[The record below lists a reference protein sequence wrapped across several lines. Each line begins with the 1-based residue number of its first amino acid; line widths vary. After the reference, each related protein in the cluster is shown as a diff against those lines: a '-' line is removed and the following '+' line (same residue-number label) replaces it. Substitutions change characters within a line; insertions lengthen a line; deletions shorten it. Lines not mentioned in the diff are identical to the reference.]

1 MKKSSIVIAIS
12 LIISQAAMA
21 AKTYQVTGTVL
32 AITESTITVDK
43 KGEKFE
49 IEKTAA
55 TKVTGDLKQ
64 GGKVTVYYSM
74 SAAEIETKADTATA
88 KKSKK

>member
-1 MKKSSIVIAIS
+1 MKKTSIVIAMSFIM
-12 LIISQAAMA
+12 SQAAFA

-32 AITESTITVDK
+32 AMTDSSITIDK

-49 IEKTAA
+49 IEKTAS

-74 SAAEIETKADTATA
+74 SAAEIETKAETATA
-88 KKSKK
+88 KKTKK

>member
-1 MKKSSIVIAIS
+1 MKNLNI
-12 LIISQAAMA
+12 IISTLLTLSMASTVALA

-32 AITESTITVDK
+32 DVTEKTITVDK

-55 TKVTGDLKQ
+55 AKVTGDLKK

-74 SAAEIETKADTATA
+74 SASEIEVKPEG
-88 KKSKK
+88 KKK

>member
-12 LIISQAAMA
+12 LIMSQAAMA

-64 GGKVTVYYSM
+64 GEKVTVYYSM
-74 SAAEIETKADTATA
+74 SAAEIETKADTAAA
-88 KKSKK
+88 KKAKK